1 MLQVGGLQGPPSQLN
16 PFGLPPLPVS
26 SSWGGWLHFSAVQVT
41 SMPSLVQEQLLST
54 RDRSAPF
61 ADLTLANVIVI
72 IRLLLFEL
80 FNFNPELPGVSWPAS
95 AVIN

>member
-1 MLQVGGLQGPPSQLN
+1 
-16 PFGLPPLPVS
+16 
-26 SSWGGWLHFSAVQVT
+26 
-41 SMPSLVQEQLLST
+41 MPSLVQEQLLST